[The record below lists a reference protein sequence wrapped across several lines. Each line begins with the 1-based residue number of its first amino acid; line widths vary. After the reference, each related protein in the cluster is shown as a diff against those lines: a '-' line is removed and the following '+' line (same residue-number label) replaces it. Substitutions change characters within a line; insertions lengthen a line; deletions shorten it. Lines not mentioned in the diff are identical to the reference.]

1 MKLYE
6 LTGDLIE
13 LENLDLDDESI
24 ADTLEAVKGEFSDK
38 AVAILKFTENMN
50 SDIDSLSHEIKRLQ
64 ERKKV
69 FENRKKRIR
78 EYLLYNME
86 KSGINKI
93 ECPYF
98 TASIRKGSESVEVES
113 SELLPDEYITV
124 QVSEVPDKNAI
135 KRDLK
140 AGKEINGAKLVR
152 GANTITI
159 K

>member
-6 LTGDLIE
+6 LTSDLIE

-24 ADTLEAVKGEFSDK
+24 ADTLEAVSGEFNDK

-50 SDIDSLSHEIKRLQ
+50 SDIESLSHEIKRLQ
-64 ERKKV
+64 ERKKL
-69 FENRKKRIR
+69 FENRKARIR
-78 EYLLYNME
+78 EYLLYNLE

-93 ECPYF
+93 ECPFF
-98 TASIRKGSESVEVES
+98 TASIRKGSESVDIENI
-113 SELLPDEYITV
+113 ELLTDEYVTV
-124 QVSEVPDKNAI
+124 EVLEKPDKNAI

-140 AGKEINGAKLVR
+140 AGKEISGAKLVR
-152 GANTITI
+152 GANTIII

>member
-6 LTGDLIE
+6 LTGEMLS
-13 LENLDLDDESI
+13 LENLDLDSDTLN
-24 ADTLEAVKGEFSDK
+24 DTLESLSGEFNDK
-38 AVAILKFTENMN
+38 AVAVLKFTENMN

-69 FENRKKRIR
+69 FENRKKKLR

-86 KSGINKI
+86 KSGISKI
-93 ECPYF
+93 ECPFF
-98 TASIRKGSESVEVES
+98 TASIRKGVESVEIES
-113 SELLPDEYITV
+113 QCDLPDEYV
-124 QVSEVPDKNAI
+124 KVEVIESADKNAI

-152 GANTITI
+152 GANTIII

>member
-6 LTGDLIE
+6 LTSDLIE
-13 LENLDLDDESI
+13 LENLDFDDESI
-24 ADTLEAVKGEFSDK
+24 ADTLEAVSGEFNNK

-69 FENRKKRIR
+69 FENRKARIR
-78 EYLLYNME
+78 DYLLYNME
-86 KSGINKI
+86 KSGINKV
-93 ECPYF
+93 ECPFF
-98 TASIRKGSESVEVES
+98 TASIRKGVESVDVES
-113 SELLPDEYITV
+113 IELLPDEYV
-124 QVSEVPDKNAI
+124 KVEVIEKADNNAI

-140 AGKEINGAKLVR
+140 AGKEISGAKLVR
-152 GANTITI
+152 GANTIII